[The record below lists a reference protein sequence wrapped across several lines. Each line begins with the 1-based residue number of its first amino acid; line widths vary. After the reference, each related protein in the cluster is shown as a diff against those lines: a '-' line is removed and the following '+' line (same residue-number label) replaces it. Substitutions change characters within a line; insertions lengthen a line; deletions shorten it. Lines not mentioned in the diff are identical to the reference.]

1 MRKYGRHW
9 FKKDS
14 LMSEF
19 SDHFGIA
26 VTRHKSSVALRAAKT
41 EAELAS
47 KAKSEF
53 IANMSHELRTP
64 LNAVIGFS
72 EMLRHKPAEDPQRVR
87 EYAGYINEAAEHL
100 LALISSILDVSKI
113 QAGKLQVDRSHIDP
127 DPIVRSCLLITEIK
141 AREKGITVEASLPQG
156 PLSVYAD
163 PLRLKQVLI
172 NLMSN
177 AVKFTPDNGKV
188 TISVSPRP
196 DEMCIEI
203 CDNGVGMSA
212 LEIETA
218 MRPFGQVDQGFNKK
232 YEGTGLGLP
241 ISAALV
247 GLHGGRLIVES
258 DKGKGTRVTVLLPT
272 SAPGRRRGERADTV
286 AAPAPASVPAS
297 PSASVN
303 GSARPPLAADHF
315 AGQ

>member
-1 MRKYGRHW
+1 MRRYGSHW

-14 LMSEF
+14 LISEF

-26 VTRHKSSVALRAAKT
+26 VTRQKSSVALHAAKA

-72 EMLRHKPAEDPQRVR
+72 EMLQSKISNDGDRVR

-113 QAGKLQVDRSHIDP
+113 QAGKLQVDRAYIDP
-127 DPIVRSCLLITEIK
+127 DPIVRSCLLITEVK
-141 AREKGITVEASLPQG
+141 AREKGISVAASLPDG

-177 AVKFTPDNGKV
+177 AVKFTPDNGRV
-188 TISVSPRP
+188 TIAVALRP
-196 DEMCIEI
+196 SGILSIEI
-203 CDNGVGMSA
+203 CDSGVGMTPS
-212 LEIETA
+212 EIETA
-218 MRPFGQVDQGFNKK
+218 LRPFGQVDQGFNKK

-247 GLHGGRLIVES
+247 GLHGGRLTVES
-258 DKGKGTRVTVLLPT
+258 EKGKGTRVTVLLPKA
-272 SAPGRRRGERADTV
+272 APGERD
-286 AAPAPASVPAS
+286 AAGVGPDASA
-297 PSASVN
+297 
-303 GSARPPLAADHF
+303 ARPAGAAHSLAADPLAADVH
-315 AGQ
+315 AGQPT

>member
-1 MRKYGRHW
+1 MVRRYSRHW

-26 VTRHKSSVALRAAKT
+26 VTRQKSSVALHAAKA

-72 EMLRHKPAEDPQRVR
+72 EMLRAKTADDPDRVR

-113 QAGKLQVDRSHIDP
+113 QAGKLQVDRAHIDP
-127 DPIVRSCLLITEIK
+127 DPIVRSCLLITEVK
-141 AREKGITVEASLPQG
+141 AREKGIVVEAALPER

-188 TISVSPRP
+188 MISVSPQP
-196 DEMCIEI
+196 GAMSIEI
-203 CDNGVGMSA
+203 SDNGVGMTQA
-212 LEIETA
+212 EIETA
-218 MRPFGQVDQGFNKK
+218 LRPFGQVDQGFNKK

-247 GLHGGRLIVES
+247 GLHGGELTVES
-258 DKGKGTRVTVLLPT
+258 EKGKGTRVRVLLPK
-272 SAPGRRRGERADTV
+272 SASGQRESEVSSRQAEA
-286 AAPAPASVPAS
+286 AMAPAPAHSPARS
-297 PSASVN
+297 
-303 GSARPPLAADHF
+303 LAGELG

>member
-1 MRKYGRHW
+1 MRRYGSQW

-14 LMSEF
+14 QISEF

-26 VTRHKSSVALRAAKT
+26 VTRQKSSLALRAAKA

-72 EMLRHKPAEDPQRVR
+72 EMLRSRPTNNPDRVK

-113 QAGKLQVDRSHIDP
+113 QAGKLQVERLYFDP
-127 DPIVRSCLLITEIK
+127 DPIVRSCLMITEVK
-141 AREKGITVEASLPQG
+141 ARDKGITVQTSLPVE
-156 PLSVYAD
+156 PLSLYAD
-163 PLRLKQVLI
+163 PLRLKQILI

-177 AVKFTPDNGKV
+177 AVKFTPENGE
-188 TISVSPRP
+188 VSIAVAPAA
-196 DEMCIEI
+196 DGMMSIEI
-203 CDNGVGMSA
+203 TDTGVGMTPS
-212 LEIETA
+212 EIETA
-218 MRPFGQVDQGFNKK
+218 LRPFGQVDQGFNKK

-247 GLHGGRLIVES
+247 GLHGGRLTVES
-258 DKGKGTRVTVLLPT
+258 DKGKGTRVTVLLPNFAAGNRQAKALQDEAGSMAAACT
-272 SAPGRRRGERADTV
+272 AQSDQPG
-286 AAPAPASVPAS
+286 AANHL
-297 PSASVN
+297 SAS
-303 GSARPPLAADHF
+303 R
-315 AGQ
+315 

>member
-1 MRKYGRHW
+1 
-9 FKKDS
+9 
-14 LMSEF
+14 MSEF

-26 VTRHKSSVALRAAKT
+26 VSRQKTNVALHAAKA

-72 EMLRHKPAEDPQRVR
+72 EMLRSKAAEDPERVK

-100 LALISSILDVSKI
+100 LALISSILDVSRI
-113 QAGKLQVDRSHIDP
+113 QAGKLQVDRVHIDP
-127 DPIVRSCLLITEIK
+127 DPIVRSCLLITEAK
-141 AREKGITVEASLPQG
+141 AREKGIVVEASLPKA
-156 PLSVYAD
+156 PISVYAD

-177 AVKFTPDNGKV
+177 AVKFTPDNGRV
-188 TISVSPRP
+188 TISVAPGPIGWMS
-196 DEMCIEI
+196 IEI
-203 CDNGVGMSA
+203 TDTGVGMNPS
-212 LEIETA
+212 EIETA
-218 MRPFGQVDQGFNKK
+218 LRPFGQVDQGFNKK

-247 GLHGGRLIVES
+247 SLHGGRLTVES
-258 DKGKGTRVTVLLPT
+258 EKGKGTRVTVLLPK
-272 SAPGRRRGERADTV
+272 SSSLQGRDEAFGLGAGPVQADGLMR
-286 AAPAPASVPAS
+286 SAS
-297 PSASVN
+297 PPVSAQP
-303 GSARPPLAADHF
+303 G

>member
-1 MRKYGRHW
+1 MMVRRYGRHW
-9 FKKDS
+9 FKADS

-26 VTRHKSSVALRAAKT
+26 VTRQKSSVALRAAKA

-72 EMLRHKPAEDPQRVR
+72 EMLQSKTSDNPQRVR

-127 DPIVRSCLLITEIK
+127 DPIVRSCLLLTEAK
-141 AREKGITVEASLPQG
+141 AREKGITVEASLPDG

-188 TISVSPRP
+188 TISVAPRP
-196 DEMCIEI
+196 GAVSIEI
-203 CDNGVGMSA
+203 TDTGVGMTA
-212 LEIETA
+212 GEIETA
-218 MRPFGQVDQGFNKK
+218 LRPFGQVDQGFNKK

-247 GLHGGRLIVES
+247 GLHGGKLTVES
-258 DKGKGTRVTVLLPT
+258 EKGNGTRVTVLLPK
-272 SAPGRRRGERADTV
+272 SAPGQRHYEALGKDPAT
-286 AAPAPASVPAS
+286 APANGAVHAAAIPL
-297 PSASVN
+297 SAD
-303 GSARPPLAADHF
+303 LC

>member
-1 MRKYGRHW
+1 VRKYGRHW

-72 EMLRHKPAEDPQRVR
+72 EMLQHKPSDDPQRVR

-163 PLRLKQVLI
+163 PLAPQAGADQPHVERRQVH
-172 NLMSN
+172 
-177 AVKFTPDNGKV
+177 A
-188 TISVSPRP
+188 RQ
-196 DEMCIEI
+196 
-203 CDNGVGMSA
+203 
-212 LEIETA
+212 
-218 MRPFGQVDQGFNKK
+218 RQGDD
-232 YEGTGLGLP
+232 LGH
-241 ISAALV
+241 A
-247 GLHGGRLIVES
+247 
-258 DKGKGTRVTVLLPT
+258 
-272 SAPGRRRGERADTV
+272 GRRRNVDRDFRQRGRHDRARDRDGHAPLRSGRPGLQQEIRGHRARAADLGGPRRAAWRQADGGERQGQGHAGHGAAADVRTG
-286 AAPAPASVPAS
+286 PAP
-297 PSASVN
+297 
-303 GSARPPLAADHF
+303 
-315 AGQ
+315 

>member
-1 MRKYGRHW
+1 MVRRYGRHW

-14 LMSEF
+14 LISEF

-26 VTRHKSSVALRAAKT
+26 VTRQRSSVALHAAKA

-72 EMLRHKPAEDPQRVR
+72 EMLRSKAADDPERVK

-100 LALISSILDVSKI
+100 LALISSILDVSRI

-127 DPIVRSCLLITEIK
+127 DPIVRSCLLITEAK
-141 AREKGITVEASLPQG
+141 AREKGIVVETSLPSR

-177 AVKFTPDNGKV
+177 AVKFTPDNGRV
-188 TISVSPRP
+188 TISAAPGPIGWMSIVIT
-196 DEMCIEI
+196 DT
-203 CDNGVGMSA
+203 GVGMTPS
-212 LEIETA
+212 EIETA
-218 MRPFGQVDQGFNKK
+218 LRPFGQVDQGFNKK

-247 GLHGGRLIVES
+247 GLHGGKLTVES
-258 DKGKGTRVTVLLPT
+258 EKGVGTRVTVLLPK
-272 SAPGRRRGERADTV
+272 SSSLQRRDEALGLGVGPVQVDRPIR
-286 AAPAPASVPAS
+286 SAS
-297 PSASVN
+297 PHLSAQPS
-303 GSARPPLAADHF
+303 

>member
-1 MRKYGRHW
+1 MRTRFGRHW

-14 LMSEF
+14 PIAEF
-19 SDHFGIA
+19 SDHLGIA
-26 VTRHKSSVALRAAKT
+26 VTRLKSSVALQAAKV

-72 EMLRHKPAEDPQRVR
+72 EMLRAKASNDPDRVR

-113 QAGKLQVDRSHIDP
+113 QAGKLQVERARIDP
-127 DPIVRSCLLITEIK
+127 GPIVRSCLLITEAK
-141 AREKGITVEASLPQG
+141 AKEKGISVSASLPDG
-156 PLSVYAD
+156 PQSVYAD

-177 AVKFTPDNGKV
+177 AVKFTPDNGQV
-188 TISVSPRP
+188 TISLSPHPGGMMR
-196 DEMCIEI
+196 IEI
-203 CDNGVGMSA
+203 TDNGVGMTASEVEMA
-212 LEIETA
+212 L
-218 MRPFGQVDQGFNKK
+218 RPFGQVDQGFNKK

-247 GLHGGRLIVES
+247 RLHGGTMTVES
-258 DKGKGTRVTVLLPT
+258 EKDKGTRVTVLLPKSEPGRHSAEAPAMAIDSVAGCVAGRAA
-272 SAPGRRRGERADTV
+272 SAPF
-286 AAPAPASVPAS
+286 AAELCS
-297 PSASVN
+297 
-303 GSARPPLAADHF
+303 
-315 AGQ
+315 GQ

>member
-1 MRKYGRHW
+1 VRKYARHW

-72 EMLRHKPAEDPQRVR
+72 EMLQHKPADDPQRVR

-141 AREKGITVEASLPQG
+141 AREKGITVDASLPQG

-188 TISVSPRP
+188 TISVTPGA
-196 DEMCIEI
+196 DEMAIEI
-203 CDNGVGMSA
+203 TDNGVGMTA

-247 GLHGGRLIVES
+247 GLHGGRLTVES
-258 DKGKGTRVTVLLPT
+258 DKGKGTRVTVLLPM
-272 SAPGRRRGERADTV
+272 SAPGKHRSQSAATV
-286 AAPAPASVPAS
+286 TATPSTTASATP
-297 PSASVN
+297 SVN
-303 GSARPPLAADHF
+303 GSARPSLAADLH

>member
-1 MRKYGRHW
+1 MKVRRYGSHW

-14 LMSEF
+14 LISEF

-26 VTRHKSSVALRAAKT
+26 AARQKSSVALQAAKA

-72 EMLRHKPAEDPQRVR
+72 EMLRSKTSNDPERVR

-113 QAGKLQVDRSHIDP
+113 QAGKLQVDPSQINP
-127 DPIVRSCLLITEIK
+127 DPIVRSCLLITEVK
-141 AREKGITVEASLPQG
+141 AREKGITVETSLPHG

-177 AVKFTPDNGKV
+177 AVKFTPDNGRV
-188 TISVSPRP
+188 MISVSPCP
-196 DEMCIEI
+196 SGMISIEI
-203 CDNGVGMSA
+203 SDTGVGMTPS
-212 LEIETA
+212 EIETA
-218 MRPFGQVDQGFNKK
+218 LRPFGQVDQGFNKK

-247 GLHGGRLIVES
+247 GLHGGRLTVES
-258 DKGKGTRVTVLLPT
+258 DKGNGTRVTVLLPRFAPGHRHAEALSVGAGT
-272 SAPGRRRGERADTV
+272 VSDPGTAPSAPHPV
-286 AAPAPASVPAS
+286 AADL
-297 PSASVN
+297 
-303 GSARPPLAADHF
+303 R
-315 AGQ
+315 AGP

>member
-1 MRKYGRHW
+1 MMVRTYGKHF

-14 LMSEF
+14 LISEF
-19 SDHFGIA
+19 SDHFGVA
-26 VTRHKSSVALRAAKT
+26 VTRQKSSVALQAAKA

-72 EMLRHKPAEDPQRVR
+72 EMLRSKTSNDPVRVR

-100 LALISSILDVSKI
+100 LALISSILDISKI
-113 QAGKLQVDRSHIDP
+113 QAGKLQVDQTYIDP
-127 DPIVRSCLLITEIK
+127 DPIVRSCLLITEAK
-141 AREKGITVEASLPQG
+141 AREKGITVRASLPEES
-156 PLSVYAD
+156 LSVYAD

-177 AVKFTPDNGKV
+177 AVKFTPDGGQI
-188 TISVSPRP
+188 TISVAPSPSG
-196 DEMCIEI
+196 MMSIEI
-203 CDNGVGMSA
+203 SDNGVGMTPG
-212 LEIETA
+212 EIETA
-218 MRPFGQVDQGFNKK
+218 LRPFGQVDQGFNKK

-247 GLHGGRLIVES
+247 GLHGGRLTVES
-258 DKGKGTRVTVLLPT
+258 EKGKGTRVIVLLPK
-272 SAPGRRRGERADTV
+272 SAPGQRHAEALGVGAEAERGTNTAGSQLLTV
-286 AAPAPASVPAS
+286 AADLCAS
-297 PSASVN
+297 P
-303 GSARPPLAADHF
+303 
-315 AGQ
+315 

>member
-1 MRKYGRHW
+1 VRRYGRHW

-72 EMLRHKPAEDPQRVR
+72 EMLQHKTSKDPERVR

-127 DPIVRSCLLITEIK
+127 DPIVRSCLLITEVK
-141 AREKGITVEASLPQG
+141 AREKGITVEASLPEG

-188 TISVSPRP
+188 MISVTPGS
-196 DEMCIEI
+196 DEMSIEI
-203 CDNGVGMSA
+203 SDNGVGMTTN
-212 LEIETA
+212 EIETA
-218 MRPFGQVDQGFNKK
+218 MRPFGQVEQGFNKK

-247 GLHGGRLIVES
+247 GLHGGRLTVES
-258 DKGKGTRVTVLLPT
+258 DKGNGTRVTVLLPK
-272 SAPGRRRGERADTV
+272 SGPGQHRDEGAGIV
-286 AAPAPASVPAS
+286 VPPAPANAPAS
-297 PSASVN
+297 TNGTASL
-303 GSARPPLAADHF
+303 PLAADLY
-315 AGQ
+315 AGQRP

>member
-1 MRKYGRHW
+1 MVRRYGRHW
-9 FKKDS
+9 FKTDS

-19 SDHFGIA
+19 SDHFGLA
-26 VTRHKSSVALRAAKT
+26 VTRQKSSVALQAAKA

-72 EMLRHKPAEDPQRVR
+72 EMLRTKKTSNHPERVR
-87 EYAGYINEAAEHL
+87 EYAAYINEAAEHL

-113 QAGKLQVDRSHIDP
+113 QAGKLQVDRLYIDP
-127 DPIVRSCLLITEIK
+127 GPIVRSCLLITEAK
-141 AREKGITVEASLPQG
+141 AREKGITVEASLPDG
-156 PLSVYAD
+156 PLTLFAD

-177 AVKFTPDNGKV
+177 AVKFTPDNGRV
-188 TISVSPRP
+188 AISVSPGPNR
-196 DEMCIEI
+196 MISIEI
-203 CDNGVGMSA
+203 SDSGVGMTPS
-212 LEIETA
+212 EVETA
-218 MRPFGQVDQGFNKK
+218 LRPFGQVDQGFNKK

-247 GLHGGRLIVES
+247 GLHGGKLTVES
-258 DKGKGTRVTVLLPT
+258 EKGLGTRVTVLLPQSPPGDRHAEVL
-272 SAPGRRRGERADTV
+272 SARAQGSAGASAAS
-286 AAPAPASVPAS
+286 AAPAVPVDL
-297 PSASVN
+297 SA
-303 GSARPPLAADHF
+303 GP
-315 AGQ
+315 

>member
-1 MRKYGRHW
+1 MVRRYGRHW

-14 LMSEF
+14 LISEF

-26 VTRHKSSVALRAAKT
+26 VTRQRSSVALHAAKA

-72 EMLRHKPAEDPQRVR
+72 EMLRSKAADDPERVK

-100 LALISSILDVSKI
+100 LALISSILDVSRI

-127 DPIVRSCLLITEIK
+127 DPIVRSCLLITEAK
-141 AREKGITVEASLPQG
+141 AREKGIVVETSLPSR

-177 AVKFTPDNGKV
+177 AVKFTPDNGRV
-188 TISVSPRP
+188 TISAAPGPIGWMSIVIT
-196 DEMCIEI
+196 DT
-203 CDNGVGMSA
+203 GVGMTPS
-212 LEIETA
+212 EIETA
-218 MRPFGQVDQGFNKK
+218 LRPFGQVDQGFNKK

-247 GLHGGRLIVES
+247 GLHGGKLTVES
-258 DKGKGTRVTVLLPT
+258 EKGVGTRVTVLLPK
-272 SAPGRRRGERADTV
+272 SSSLQRRDEALGLGVGPVQVDRPIR
-286 AAPAPASVPAS
+286 SAS
-297 PSASVN
+297 PQLPAQPSV
-303 GSARPPLAADHF
+303 
-315 AGQ
+315 GQ

>member
-1 MRKYGRHW
+1 MRRYGSQW

-14 LMSEF
+14 LISEF

-26 VTRHKSSVALRAAKT
+26 VTRQKSSLALRAAKA

-72 EMLRHKPAEDPQRVR
+72 EMLRSRPSNNPDRVK

-113 QAGKLQVDRSHIDP
+113 QAGKLQVERLTFDP
-127 DPIVRSCLLITEIK
+127 DPIVRSCLLITEVK
-141 AREKGITVEASLPQG
+141 AREKGITVKTSLPDE
-156 PLSVYAD
+156 PLSLYAD
-163 PLRLKQVLI
+163 PLRLKQILI

-177 AVKFTPDNGKV
+177 AVKFTPENGQV
-188 TISVSPRP
+188 TVAVQPSPTG
-196 DEMCIEI
+196 MMSIEI
-203 CDNGVGMSA
+203 TDTGVGMTPS
-212 LEIETA
+212 EIETA
-218 MRPFGQVDQGFNKK
+218 LRPFGQVDQGFNKK

-247 GLHGGRLIVES
+247 GLHGGRLTVES
-258 DKGKGTRVTVLLPT
+258 DKGKGTRVTVLLPNF
-272 SAPGRRRGERADTV
+272 
-286 AAPAPASVPAS
+286 AAGHRQAMALQEEAASLAAARIAQPDLPDAAS
-297 PSASVN
+297 NLSAS
-303 GSARPPLAADHF
+303 R
-315 AGQ
+315 

>member
-1 MRKYGRHW
+1 MRRYGSQW

-14 LMSEF
+14 LISEF

-26 VTRHKSSVALRAAKT
+26 VTRQKSSLALRAAKA

-72 EMLRHKPAEDPQRVR
+72 EMLRSRTTNNPDRVK

-113 QAGKLQVDRSHIDP
+113 QAGKLQVERLTFDP
-127 DPIVRSCLLITEIK
+127 DPIVRSCLLITEVK
-141 AREKGITVEASLPQG
+141 ARDKGITVKTSLPDE
-156 PLSVYAD
+156 PLSLYAD
-163 PLRLKQVLI
+163 PLRLKQILI

-177 AVKFTPDNGKV
+177 AVKFTPENGHV
-188 TISVSPRP
+188 TIAVQPAP
-196 DEMCIEI
+196 DGMMSIEI
-203 CDNGVGMSA
+203 TDTGVGMTPS
-212 LEIETA
+212 EIETA
-218 MRPFGQVDQGFNKK
+218 LRPFGQVEQGFNKK

-247 GLHGGRLIVES
+247 GLHGGRLTVES
-258 DKGKGTRVTVLLPT
+258 DKGKGTRVTVLLPNFAAGHRQAKALQDEAGSIAAAYT
-272 SAPGRRRGERADTV
+272 AQVDLPG
-286 AAPAPASVPAS
+286 AANNR
-297 PSASVN
+297 SAS
-303 GSARPPLAADHF
+303 R
-315 AGQ
+315 

>member
-1 MRKYGRHW
+1 VRRYGSQW

-14 LMSEF
+14 LISEF

-26 VTRHKSSVALRAAKT
+26 VTRQKSSIALRAAKA

-72 EMLRHKPAEDPQRVR
+72 EMLRSRPSNNPDRVK

-113 QAGKLQVDRSHIDP
+113 QAGKLQVERIYFDP
-127 DPIVRSCLLITEIK
+127 DPIVRSCLLITEAK
-141 AREKGITVEASLPQG
+141 AWDKGITVKTSLPDE
-156 PLSVYAD
+156 PLSLYAD

-177 AVKFTPDNGKV
+177 AVKFTPNNGHV
-188 TISVSPRP
+188 SISVQPVPNGLMS
-196 DEMCIEI
+196 IEI
-203 CDNGVGMSA
+203 SDTGVGMTPS
-212 LEIETA
+212 EIETA
-218 MRPFGQVDQGFNKK
+218 LRPFGQVDQGFNKK

-247 GLHGGRLIVES
+247 GLHGGRLTVES
-258 DKGKGTRVTVLLPT
+258 EKSKGTRVTVLLPNFGPQQRQ
-272 SAPGRRRGERADTV
+272 AQAIPEDAG
-286 AAPAPASVPAS
+286 PVPAGCTA
-297 PSASVN
+297 PSDLLGASSDM
-303 GSARPPLAADHF
+303 GAS
-315 AGQ
+315 Q

>member
-1 MRKYGRHW
+1 MMVRRYGRHW
-9 FKKDS
+9 FKTDS
-14 LMSEF
+14 LISEF

-26 VTRHKSSVALRAAKT
+26 VTRQKSSVALRAAKA

-72 EMLRHKPAEDPQRVR
+72 EMLQSKSSKDPERVR

-113 QAGKLQVDRSHIDP
+113 QAGKLQVERANINP
-127 DPIVRSCLLITEIK
+127 DPIVRSCLLITEVK
-141 AREKGITVEASLPQG
+141 ARDKGITVEASLPEE

-177 AVKFTPDNGKV
+177 AVKFTPNCGRV
-188 TISVSPRP
+188 TISVSPCP
-196 DEMCIEI
+196 NGMMAIEI
-203 CDNGVGMSA
+203 SDNGVGMTSA
-212 LEIETA
+212 EIETA
-218 MRPFGQVDQGFNKK
+218 LRPFGQVDQGFNKK

-247 GLHGGRLIVES
+247 GLHGGKLTVES
-258 DKGKGTRVTVLLPT
+258 EKGKGTRVTVLLPK
-272 SAPGRRRGERADTV
+272 SPPGRHHDQRLDLGADAVEAAATV
-286 AAPAPASVPAS
+286 NSVPS
-297 PSASVN
+297 
-303 GSARPPLAADHF
+303 PLAADLC

>member
-1 MRKYGRHW
+1 MVRRYGRHW

-26 VTRHKSSVALRAAKT
+26 VTRHKSSVALHAAKA

-72 EMLRHKPAEDPQRVR
+72 EMLQTRTAENPDRVR

-113 QAGKLQVDRSHIDP
+113 QAGKLQVERHQIDP
-127 DPIVRSCLLITEIK
+127 NPIVRSCLLITEVK
-141 AREKGITVEASLPQG
+141 AREKGITVETSLPET
-156 PLSVYAD
+156 PLCVYAD

-188 TISVSPRP
+188 TVSVAQTPTAMSI
-196 DEMCIEI
+196 DI
-203 CDNGVGMSA
+203 CDNGVGMTA
-212 LEIETA
+212 GEIETA
-218 MRPFGQVDQGFNKK
+218 LRPFGQVDQGFNKK

-247 GLHGGRLIVES
+247 GLHGGKLTVDSE
-258 DKGKGTRVTVLLPT
+258 KGHGTRVTVLLPRA
-272 SAPGRRRGERADTV
+272 APGQRQGEALGDDAT
-286 AAPAPASVPAS
+286 AGGPAHPAP
-297 PSASVN
+297 
-303 GSARPPLAADHF
+303 PPLAAADLC

>member
-1 MRKYGRHW
+1 MVRRFGRHW

-14 LMSEF
+14 LISEF

-26 VTRHKSSVALRAAKT
+26 VTRQKSSVALHAAKV

-72 EMLRHKPAEDPQRVR
+72 EMLRSKSSEDPDRVK

-113 QAGKLQVDRSHIDP
+113 QAGKLRVERAHIDP
-127 DPIVRSCLLITEIK
+127 RPIVRSCLLITEVK
-141 AREKGITVEASLPQG
+141 AREKAIALEATLPDE

-177 AVKFTPDNGKV
+177 AVKFTPEHGHV
-188 TISVSPRP
+188 TIALSAQP
-196 DEMCIEI
+196 DGMTLIEI
-203 CDNGVGMSA
+203 SDNGVGMTASEVDTA
-212 LEIETA
+212 L
-218 MRPFGQVDQGFNKK
+218 RPFGQIDQGFNKK

-247 GLHGGRLIVES
+247 RLHGGTMTVDSE
-258 DKGKGTRVTVLLPT
+258 KAKGTRVAVLLPKSQPKQT
-272 SAPGRRRGERADTV
+272 AAGALEI
-286 AAPAPASVPAS
+286 AAPRPLVANL
-297 PSASVN
+297 SAS
-303 GSARPPLAADHF
+303 
-315 AGQ
+315 Q

>member
-1 MRKYGRHW
+1 VRKYGKHW

-72 EMLRHKPAEDPQRVR
+72 EMLQHKPAEDPQRVR

-188 TISVSPRP
+188 TISVTPGA
-196 DEMCIEI
+196 DEMSIEI
-203 CDNGVGMSA
+203 SDNGVGMTA

-247 GLHGGRLIVES
+247 GLHGGKLAVES
-258 DKGKGTRVTVLLPT
+258 DKGKGTRVTVLLPM
-272 SAPGRRRGERADTV
+272 SAPGQHLSQSADT
-286 AAPAPASVPAS
+286 ATATKTATPT
-297 PSASVN
+297 VN
-303 GSARPPLAADHF
+303 GSARPPLAADLY

>member
-1 MRKYGRHW
+1 
-9 FKKDS
+9 
-14 LMSEF
+14 MSEF

-26 VTRHKSSVALRAAKT
+26 VTRQKSSVALRAAKA

-72 EMLRHKPAEDPQRVR
+72 EMLQSKASKDPERVR

-127 DPIVRSCLLITEIK
+127 GPIVRSCLLITEAK
-141 AREKGITVEASLPQG
+141 AREKGIAVEATLPEG
-156 PLSVYAD
+156 RLSVYAD

-177 AVKFTPDNGKV
+177 AVKFTPDNGRV
-188 TISVSPRP
+188 TISVALRQSG
-196 DEMCIEI
+196 MMSIEI
-203 CDNGVGMSA
+203 TDNGVGMTPS
-212 LEIETA
+212 EIETA
-218 MRPFGQVDQGFNKK
+218 LRPFGQVEQGFNKK

-247 GLHGGRLIVES
+247 GLHGGSLTVES
-258 DKGKGTRVTVLLPT
+258 EKAKGTRVTVLLPK
-272 SAPGRRRGERADTV
+272 SELRQI
-286 AAPAPASVPAS
+286 PASTIPPA
-297 PSASVN
+297 ADAVN
-303 GSARPPLAADHF
+303 ATLAGRSLPLAAEL
-315 AGQ
+315 